1 MDIINLI
8 ISLISGVA
16 GGNLAGTALKEKN
29 LGTLG
34 NTITGLLGGAGGNY
48 LLQILDVLG
57 QHGAATGAVGA
68 APATG
73 TEFDIASLLANIAS
87 SGVGGA
93 ALSAIV
99 AWVKSALNKA

>member
-16 GGNLAGTALKEKN
+16 GGNLAGAGLKEKN
-29 LGTLG
+29 LGAIG

-48 LLQILDVLG
+48 LLQILDIFNKVG
-57 QHGAATGAVGA
+57 ATGAVGA

-73 TEFDIASLLANIAS
+73 TEFDIGHLLANIAT

-99 AWVKSALNKA
+99 AYVKSALNKA